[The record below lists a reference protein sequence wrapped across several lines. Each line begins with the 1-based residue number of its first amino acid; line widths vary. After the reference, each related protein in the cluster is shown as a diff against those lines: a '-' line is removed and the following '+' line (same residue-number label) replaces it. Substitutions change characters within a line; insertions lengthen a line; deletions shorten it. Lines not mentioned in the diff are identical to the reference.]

1 VKIIQVVACL
11 LKKMKNKI
19 LALKYRPQQFKD
31 LIGQEV
37 MAQTITN
44 AIKLG
49 KTPNAYLLTGIRGVG
64 KTTTARLIA
73 KALNCESNN
82 NSKIECSSKKFCPTC
97 QEIINSN
104 HIDILE
110 MDAASRTGID
120 DVRELIENSK
130 YSPTSAKFK
139 IFIIDEVHMLSK
151 QAFNGLLKTLEEPPS
166 SLKFILATTEV
177 RKIPVTILSRC
188 QRFDLKRVSVELLCD
203 HLKKITE
210 EENGKISNDAIK
222 LIART
227 SEGSVRD
234 SISLLDRALISQSIN
249 ENKEIVD
256 TDVREMLG
264 LADKSKV
271 ISLFKEVLSGNEK
284 KALKI
289 LNELFNDGLDA
300 KNFLNDMLEV
310 LYLFSRRISLGPIE
324 KDMSISESEVQMVDE
339 YSKNI
344 DIQDI
349 SLFWQLTIKTIDD
362 LKIVGNENLTLEMYI
377 MQLVHLKSIDQR
389 KEVLNTEIDTNNL
402 SNENLIGKQIDKKS
416 SENNTINQIKNQL
429 KSTNQIKTSPIKNL
443 KKRNYQDSIIEISNF
458 QDLIDQ
464 ANKEKEIELKYDLER
479 NVKLVSFNKGSIDIS
494 FNEKLNKNFIKTLT
508 EKLLLWTGDRWVI
521 SLSKNSDAKSIYEKN
536 LEEKTSKLH
545 EFKKSKVAQD
555 IQKAFPDAK
564 LVDLKEGE

>member
-1 VKIIQVVACL
+1 
-11 LKKMKNKI
+11 MTNKI
-19 LALKYRPQQFKD
+19 LALKYRPQEFKD

-44 AIKLG
+44 AIKLN

-73 KALNCESNN
+73 KALNCTKDFTKGE
-82 NSKIECSSKKFCPTC
+82 KCKTGEYCHCA
-97 QEIINSN
+97 EIISSN
-104 HIDILE
+104 HMDILE
-110 MDAASRTGID
+110 MDAASKTGID

-151 QAFNGLLKTLEEPPS
+151 QAFNGLLKTLEEPPP

-188 QRFDLKRVSVELLCD
+188 QRFDLKRVSVEELCK
-203 HLKKITE
+203 HLKIIADKE
-210 EENGKISNDAIK
+210 KGKISEDAIK

-249 ENKEIVD
+249 EGKQIEEP
-256 TDVREMLG
+256 DVRQMLG
-264 LADKSKV
+264 LADKSKI
-271 ISLFKEVLSGNEK
+271 ISLFKEVLTGNEK
-284 KALKI
+284 DALKF
-289 LNELFNDGLDA
+289 LHELINDGLDA
-300 KNFLNDMLEV
+300 KNFLNDILEV

-324 KDMSISESEVQMVDE
+324 KDMSISEAEVQMVDQ

-344 DIQDI
+344 DMQDI
-349 SLFWQLTIKTIDD
+349 GLFWQLTIKTIDD
-362 LKIVGNENLTLEMYI
+362 LRIVGNENLTLEMYI
-377 MQLVHLKSIDQR
+377 MQLVHLKNVDAR
-389 KEVLNTEIDTNNL
+389 KETQTLENSQQSDESLVGKKIDDKPLETN
-402 SNENLIGKQIDKKS
+402 IP
-416 SENNTINQIKNQL
+416 NQVKNQL
-429 KSTNQIKTSPIKNL
+429 KSTDQIKTNPVKNL
-443 KKRNYQDSIIEISNF
+443 LKDNQSAKIEITSF

-479 NVKLVSFNKGSIDIS
+479 NVKLVSFNKGTIDIS
-494 FNEKLNKNFIKTLT
+494 FNEKLNKNFIKNLT
-508 EKLLLWTGDRWVI
+508 EKLLLWTAVRWII
-521 SLSKNSDAKSIYEKN
+521 SLSKNADAKSIYEKN
-536 LEEKTSKLH
+536 LEDKSNKVE
-545 EFKKSKVAQD
+545 EFKKSKIAQE

-564 LVDLKEGE
+564 LIDLKEEE